1 MTPEPVVAGFSLP
14 VGDNASKR
22 NLKVATTEFRSC
34 LYDCSVMHHRLAPKE
49 HHFRYGIF
57 QFCLDLDELDALSAR
72 LRLFHRNRPALYRFN
87 DLDHLPPS
95 ASSSL
100 APTGGEGRGEGAC
113 HAQTESNESPDAGR
127 ADLRS
132 ASSSQMASQGRAQR
146 GPTKLLHLP
155 SPISHSLSAKSSLL
169 AWIFTQGLPLPADT
183 RVLLL
188 THCRVFGYIFN
199 PVSFYFCLDAQDRP
213 LCAVAEVGNTFG
225 EQKPFLLGPEHF
237 ESDGHFRRVAPKHFY
252 VSPFSA
258 LDLAFDFKL
267 RVPGEQLDIHIDDR
281 EGDRPVLL
289 TALTGRRVPLT
300 DGNLARLTLKYPLIT
315 LRVITLIHWHALK
328 LWWKNVP
335 WHRKAANPHL
345 QQAVFN
351 AHESLRKATPPRI

>member
-1 MTPEPVVAGFSLP
+1 MSAPPVAAV
-14 VGDNASKR
+14 
-22 NLKVATTEFRSC
+22 RSC
-34 LYDCSVMHHRLAPKE
+34 LYDCSVMHHRLTPKE
-49 HHFRYGIF
+49 HHFRYRIF
-57 QFCLDLDELDALSAR
+57 QFCLGLDELDALSAR
-72 LRLFHRNRPALYRFN
+72 LRFFSHNRPNLYRFN
-87 DLDHLPPS
+87 DADHLPP
-95 ASSSL
+95 
-100 APTGGEGRGEGAC
+100 
-113 HAQTESNESPDAGR
+113 QTPDAI
-127 ADLRS
+127 
-132 ASSSQMASQGRAQR
+132 
-146 GPTKLLHLP
+146 PHP
-155 SPISHSLSAKSSLL
+155 LSAKSSLL
-169 AWIFTQGLPLPADT
+169 AWIAAQGLSLPADT

-237 ESDGHFRRVAPKHFY
+237 DGEGRFRRIVPKHFY

-289 TALTGRRVPLT
+289 TALTGQRVPLT
-300 DGNLARLTLKYPLIT
+300 DANLARLTLKYPLIT
-315 LRVITLIHWHALK
+315 ARVITLIHWHALK

-335 WHRKAANPHL
+335 WHRKATNPHL
-345 QQAVFN
+345 QQGVFN
-351 AHESLRKATPPRI
+351 AHESLRGHTTKAEAQQKPHRA

>member
-1 MTPEPVVAGFSLP
+1 MTGPTPSDRSAEHRSAGCVPAKAEQCSAL
-14 VGDNASKR
+14 
-22 NLKVATTEFRSC
+22 RSC

-49 HHFRYGIF
+49 HRFHYSLF
-57 QFCLDLDELDALSAR
+57 QFCLDLDELGALSSR
-72 LRLFHRNRPALYRFN
+72 LRLFSHNHPNLYRFN
-87 DLDHLPPS
+87 DSDHLPPS
-95 ASSSL
+95 AIF
-100 APTGGEGRGEGAC
+100 A
-113 HAQTESNESPDAGR
+113 PDAGR
-127 ADLRS
+127 ARLSPARRS
-132 ASSSQMASQGRAQR
+132 PPHEDGALGQTR
-146 GPTKLLHLP
+146 PTNAPPLP
-155 SPISHSLSAKSSLL
+155 PDAIAHPLSAKSSLL
-169 AWIFTQGLPLPADT
+169 AWVAAQGLPLPPDT

-237 ESDGHFRRVAPKHFY
+237 DGEGRFRRIVPKHFY

-267 RVPGEQLDIHIDDR
+267 RVPGEQLDIHIDDH

-300 DGNLARLTLKYPLIT
+300 DANLARLTLKYPLIT

-328 LWWKNVP
+328 LWWKKVP
-335 WHRKAANPHL
+335 WHRKAANPQL
-345 QQAVFN
+345 QQGVLN
-351 AHESLRKATPPRI
+351 PHESLGDRARQTAAQSVAEKP

>member
-1 MTPEPVVAGFSLP
+1 MTPEPVVAGFSLR
-14 VGDNASKR
+14 VGDDAPKR
-22 NLKVATTEFRSC
+22 NLKIAPTALRSC

-49 HHFRYGIF
+49 HRFRYSLF
-57 QFCLDLDELDALSAR
+57 QFCLDLDDLDTLSTR
-72 LRLFHRNRPALYRFN
+72 LRLFGHNRPALYRFS
-87 DLDHLPPS
+87 DSDHLPPS

-100 APTGGEGRGEGAC
+100 APTGGEGRGEGAG
-113 HAQTESNESPDAGR
+113 HAQTAAHESPTEFPQTLDAI
-127 ADLRS
+127 
-132 ASSSQMASQGRAQR
+132 
-146 GPTKLLHLP
+146 PHP
-155 SPISHSLSAKSSLL
+155 PSAKSSLL
-169 AWIFTQGLPLPADT
+169 AWLSSQGLPLPADT

-188 THCRVFGYIFN
+188 THCRVLGYIFN

-225 EQKPFLLGPEHF
+225 EQMPFLLGPEHF
-237 ESDGHFRRVAPKHFY
+237 DGEGRFRRVVPKHFY
-252 VSPFSA
+252 VSPFAA

-335 WHRKAANPHL
+335 WHRKAANPQL
-345 QQAVFN
+345 QEGVFN
-351 AHESLRKATPPRI
+351 PHESLRKATPPRT

>member
-1 MTPEPVVAGFSLP
+1 
-14 VGDNASKR
+14 
-22 NLKVATTEFRSC
+22 
-34 LYDCSVMHHRLAPKE
+34 MHHRLAPKE

-57 QFCLDLDELDALSAR
+57 QFCLDLDDLDALSAR
-72 LRLFHRNRPALYRFN
+72 LRLFHRNCPALYRFN
-87 DLDHLPPS
+87 DHDHLPIPN
-95 ASSSL
+95 A
-100 APTGGEGRGEGAC
+100 ERGTRNAEP
-113 HAQTESNESPDAGR
+113 QTPDAR
-127 ADLRS
+127 
-132 ASSSQMASQGRAQR
+132 
-146 GPTKLLHLP
+146 P
-155 SPISHSLSAKSSLL
+155 HSLGAKATLL
-169 AWIFTQGLPLPADT
+169 AWIASQGLPLPPDT

-225 EQKPFLLGPEHF
+225 ELKPYLLGPEHL
-237 ESDGHFRRVAPKHFY
+237 DGEGRFRRVVLKHFY
-252 VSPFSA
+252 VSPFFA

-267 RVPGEQLDIHIDDR
+267 RVPGEQLDLHIDDR

-300 DGNLARLTLKYPLIT
+300 DANLARLTLKYPLVT
-315 LRVITLIHWHALK
+315 LRVITLIHWHALR

-345 QQAVFN
+345 QQGVFSP
-351 AHESLRKATPPRI
+351 HESLRSQTAPKP

>member
-1 MTPEPVVAGFSLP
+1 VSTANARSTEHRSAGQAFDKAEQCL
-14 VGDNASKR
+14 A
-22 NLKVATTEFRSC
+22 FRSC

-57 QFCLDLDELDALSAR
+57 QFCLDLDELDALSER
-72 LRLFHRNRPALYRFN
+72 LGFFSRNRRNLYRFN
-87 DLDHLPPS
+87 DSDHLPP
-95 ASSSL
+95 
-100 APTGGEGRGEGAC
+100 
-113 HAQTESNESPDAGR
+113 QTPDA
-127 ADLRS
+127 
-132 ASSSQMASQGRAQR
+132 
-146 GPTKLLHLP
+146 
-155 SPISHSLSAKSSLL
+155 ISHPLSTKSSLL
-169 AWIFTQGLPLPADT
+169 AWITSQGLPLPADT

-225 EQKPFLLGPEHF
+225 EQKPFLLGPEHLDA
-237 ESDGHFRRVAPKHFY
+237 DGRFRRIVPKHFY

-289 TALTGRRVPLT
+289 TALTGHRVPLT
-300 DGNLARLTLKYPLIT
+300 DANLARLTLKYPLIT

-328 LWWKNVP
+328 LWWKKVP

-345 QQAVFN
+345 QQGVFN
-351 AHESLRKATPPRI
+351 PHESPRNRP

>member
-1 MTPEPVVAGFSLP
+1 
-14 VGDNASKR
+14 
-22 NLKVATTEFRSC
+22 
-34 LYDCSVMHHRLAPKE
+34 MHHRLTPKE

-57 QFCLDLDELDALSAR
+57 LFCLDLDELDALSTR
-72 LRLFHRNRPALYRFN
+72 LRIFSHNRPNLYRFN
-87 DLDHLPPS
+87 DTDHLPPS

-100 APTGGEGRGEGAC
+100 VPIGGEGRGEGAG
-113 HAQTESNESPDAGR
+113 HAQSESNESPDDGR

-132 ASSSQMASQGRAQR
+132 ASSFQMDSQGRAQR
-146 GPTKLLHLP
+146 GPTELPHLP
-155 SPISHSLSAKSSLL
+155 PPISHLLSIKSSLL
-169 AWIFTQGLPLPADT
+169 AWVAAQGLPLPADT

-225 EQKPFLLGPEHF
+225 EQKPFLLGPEHL
-237 ESDGHFRRVAPKHFY
+237 DATGRFRRIVPKHFY

-267 RVPGEQLDIHIDDR
+267 HVPGEQLDIHIDDR

-300 DGNLARLTLKYPLIT
+300 DANLARLTLKYPLVT

-328 LWWKNVP
+328 LWWKRVP

-345 QQAVFN
+345 QQGVFN
-351 AHESLRKATPPRI
+351 PHESLRRQP